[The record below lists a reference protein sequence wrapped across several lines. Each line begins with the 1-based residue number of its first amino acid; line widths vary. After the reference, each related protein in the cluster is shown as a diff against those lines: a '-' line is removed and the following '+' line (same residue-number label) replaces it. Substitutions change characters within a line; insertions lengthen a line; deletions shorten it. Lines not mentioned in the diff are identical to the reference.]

1 MVGKLIVGFAHQEEN
16 IRGLHAH
23 AERLSD
29 HGDFFPY
36 ARTEILSGE
45 EARALQPDLS
55 RDITLALH
63 SLDSGIVD
71 SHSLMQSFEKEIK
84 DSDETHIAYRTE
96 AVRVDPQTGGW
107 VVQTASRGTG
117 TEETTSLLARTLIN
131 ASGLSCNLVLN
142 SLFKNRSDR
151 ISLAFAKGSYAGYRG
166 PGVSQVSKL
175 IYPVPTA
182 ERGSHS
188 HQSLGTHLTLDIA
201 GNIRFGPDLEWLMP
215 DSSNEDDQADFWQ
228 SHLRPDELGDRL
240 STIHSAAQKYLPGI
254 ILDGLRAD
262 YSGIRPKLQMS
273 QTEFQDFV
281 IQRAHSD
288 SFIQSGH
295 HSGAPMISLLGIES
309 PGLTACLA
317 IAEYV
322 VDMIYPDNTTGSG
335 IPWPYTGYP
344 M

>member
-215 DSSNEDDQADFWQ
+215 DSSNEDDQADFGNHICGQ
-228 SHLRPDELGDRL
+228 TSSGTGSPPSTLRRRNIYLELFL
-240 STIHSAAQKYLPGI
+240 TASEQI
-254 ILDGLRAD
+254 ILVFA
-262 YSGIRPKLQMS
+262 
-273 QTEFQDFV
+273 
-281 IQRAHSD
+281 
-288 SFIQSGH
+288 QSYRCPRRN
-295 HSGAPMISLLGIES
+295 SRISLFS
-309 PGLTACLA
+309 GLTP
-317 IAEYV
+317 I
-322 VDMIYPDNTTGSG
+322 PSFNQG
-335 IPWPYTGYP
+335 ITAGHQ
-344 M
+344 